1 MNDEPRREP
10 PQPPHPRTAESQQQQ
25 RLVRDISDTAL
36 WVAHYRAEESERP
49 DAVFRDPFARVL
61 AGERGA
67 QIARAQPFSKA
78 HSWSFVARTYSIDR
92 MIADEVRAGT
102 DVVINL
108 AAGLD
113 TRPYRMDL
121 PASLRWID
129 MDLGPILDYKEGIL
143 GSAQPVC
150 RVERIRVDLA
160 DSHARRQALTTALE
174 GSRRALVLTEGL
186 LIYLDAD
193 QVSGLA
199 RDLHDL
205 GAMTWIIDISSPAL
219 LKMLRERGGAMIAA
233 AGAPYKFAPENG
245 PDFFIPLGWKPV
257 EIASLLKTAG
267 RLKRL
272 RGTLRFFALLPDPK
286 KLPPPRPW
294 GAIVRL
300 ARS

>member
-1 MNDEPRREP
+1 MGSAHEPEP
-10 PQPPHPRTAESQQQQ
+10 QSGSAP
-25 RLVRDISDTAL
+25 LVRNISDTAL
-36 WVAHYRAEESERP
+36 WVAHYRAEETDRP
-49 DAVFRDPFARVL
+49 DAVFRDPYARAL

-67 QIARAQPFSKA
+67 QIAGAQPFSNQN
-78 HSWSFVARTYSIDR
+78 SWSFVARTYAIDR
-92 MIADEVRAGT
+92 MVADEVRAGA

-121 PASLRWID
+121 SASLRWTE
-129 MDLGPILDYKEGIL
+129 MDLGPILDYKDEIL

-160 DSHARRQALTTALE
+160 DRNARRLALTTALA
-174 GSRRALVLTEGL
+174 GSGRAVVLTEGL
-186 LIYLDAD
+186 LIYLDED

-205 GAMTWIIDISSPAL
+205 GVATWIVDISSPAL
-219 LKMLRERGGAMIAA
+219 LKMLRERVGGMIAA
-233 AGAPYKFAPENG
+233 AGAPFKFAPENG

-257 EIASLLKTAG
+257 EIVSLLKTAG

-272 RGTLRFFALLPDPK
+272 TGMLRFFAILPDPK

-300 ARS
+300 ARI

>member
-1 MNDEPRREP
+1 MGSAHEPEP
-10 PQPPHPRTAESQQQQ
+10 QSGSTP
-25 RLVRDISDTAL
+25 LVRNISDTAL
-36 WVAHYRAEESERP
+36 WVAHYRAEETDRP
-49 DAVFRDPFARVL
+49 DAVFRDPYARAL

-67 QIARAQPFSKA
+67 QIAGAQPFSNQN
-78 HSWSFVARTYSIDR
+78 SWSFVARTYAIDR
-92 MIADEVRAGT
+92 MVADEVRAGA

-121 PASLRWID
+121 SASLRWTE
-129 MDLGPILDYKEGIL
+129 MDLGPILDYKDEIL

-160 DSHARRQALTTALE
+160 DRNARRLALTTALA
-174 GSRRALVLTEGL
+174 GSGRAVVLTEGL
-186 LIYLDAD
+186 LIYLDED

-205 GAMTWIIDISSPAL
+205 GVATWIVDISSPAL
-219 LKMLRERGGAMIAA
+219 LKMLRERVGGMIAA
-233 AGAPYKFAPENG
+233 AGAPFKFAPENG

-257 EIASLLKTAG
+257 EIVSLLKTAG

-272 RGTLRFFALLPDPK
+272 TGMLRFFAILPDPK

-300 ARS
+300 ARI

>member
-1 MNDEPRREP
+1 M
-10 PQPPHPRTAESQQQQ
+10 
-25 RLVRDISDTAL
+25 V
-36 WVAHYRAEESERP
+36 
-49 DAVFRDPFARVL
+49 
-61 AGERGA
+61 
-67 QIARAQPFSKA
+67 
-78 HSWSFVARTYSIDR
+78 
-92 MIADEVRAGT
+92 ADEVRAGA

-121 PASLRWID
+121 SASLRWTE
-129 MDLGPILDYKEGIL
+129 MDLGPILDYKDEIL

-160 DSHARRQALTTALE
+160 DRNARRLALTTALA
-174 GSRRALVLTEGL
+174 GSGRAVVLTEGL
-186 LIYLDAD
+186 LIYLDED

-205 GAMTWIIDISSPAL
+205 GVATWIVDISSPAL
-219 LKMLRERGGAMIAA
+219 LKMLRERVGGMIAA
-233 AGAPYKFAPENG
+233 AGAPFKFAPENG

-257 EIASLLKTAG
+257 EIVSLLKTAG

-272 RGTLRFFALLPDPK
+272 TGMLRFFAILPDPK

-300 ARS
+300 ARI